1 MSDITLRN
9 IGLLLGKRQRQLRFT
24 TAELCRLTG
33 LSRPTIRSIM
43 DGKDTLVSNL
53 IVLCKVLDIRF
64 MLTTEDYGDGEDS

>member
-1 MSDITLRN
+1 MRN

-43 DGKDTLVSNL
+43 DGKNTLVSNL

-64 MLTTEDYGDGEDS
+64 MLMTEDYGDGEDS